1 MMASME
7 SLTDCRR
14 GSTALLIRACT
25 PWMKQEGNKQWEG
38 LKWSSAGNVNAKQTQ
53 RADHMNFTAQYL
65 CLRDTLLP
73 HSNNLWSQVIEYI
86 YSAVKKSLPQLY
98 TRYFSLFYIVIKIM
112 SVYFSPRTNQT
123 RRHMQ
128 LPGHFE
134 KGWNVFV
141 VVLQIT
147 YPFNSCLT
155 AILGL
160 SDSSFFSK
168 SNLVSKHREK
178 LMLQKYKN
186 EVLHT

>member
-1 MMASME
+1 MKWFLSPRKRSCDGNRLNAAYPEKSSWCSVMMMASME

-53 RADHMNFTAQYL
+53 RADHMNFTAHYL

-98 TRYFSLFYIVIKIM
+98 TRYFSLFYIVIKIR

-128 LPGHFE
+128 LPGSE
-134 KGWNVFV
+134 
-141 VVLQIT
+141 I
-147 YPFNSCLT
+147 
-155 AILGL
+155 
-160 SDSSFFSK
+160 
-168 SNLVSKHREK
+168 
-178 LMLQKYKN
+178 
-186 EVLHT
+186 

>member
-25 PWMKQEGNKQWEG
+25 PLNETRREQTVRGTKVKFCRKCQ
-38 LKWSSAGNVNAKQTQ
+38 LKANTK

-73 HSNNLWSQVIEYI
+73 HSSNLWSQVIEYI

-134 KGWNVFV
+134 KGWNIFV

-147 YPFNSCLT
+147 YPFNSCLM

-160 SDSSFFSK
+160 SDSSFF
-168 SNLVSKHREK
+168 
-178 LMLQKYKN
+178 
-186 EVLHT
+186 